1 MYADPLNSRQT
12 PYYLYDT
19 ALLAQTLDAIKAE
32 TQAHDNYHVH
42 YAIKANANPVVLRQ
56 IARAGL
62 GADCVSGGE
71 IRAAIEAGFAP
82 EGIVFAGVGKADWE
96 IRLALEN
103 DIFAFNVESREE
115 LEIIAAMA
123 AEMGCRARVCLRI
136 NPDVG
141 AHTHAHITTGKAEN
155 KFGIDRHDMVSV
167 IRQTLSTPSL
177 EFMGLHFHIGSQLL
191 EMDDFVALSQRI
203 NEFQEQLDTEGI
215 SLKNINV
222 GGGLGVDYD
231 TPSANP
237 VPDFKAYF
245 AAYSDNLHLRPGQQ
259 LHFELGRA
267 VVAQMGS
274 LITRVLYV
282 KHGTQK
288 RFAIVDA
295 GFTELIRPALYGAL
309 HRIEPVSFE
318 GNTLHF
324 GNAADAATEVYDV
337 VGPIC
342 ESSDTFAKD
351 YALPAVKRGD
361 LLALRT
367 AGAYGETMASTYNCR
382 PLPVAYTV
390 EELASQNLQ

>member
-191 EMDDFVALSQRI
+191 EMDDFVALSQ
-203 NEFQEQLDTEGI
+203 T
-215 SLKNINV
+215 LKA
-222 GGGLGVDYD
+222 
-231 TPSANP
+231 SA
-237 VPDFKAYF
+237 
-245 AAYSDNLHLRPGQQ
+245 
-259 LHFELGRA
+259 
-267 VVAQMGS
+267 
-274 LITRVLYV
+274 
-282 KHGTQK
+282 
-288 RFAIVDA
+288 
-295 GFTELIRPALYGAL
+295 
-309 HRIEPVSFE
+309 
-318 GNTLHF
+318 
-324 GNAADAATEVYDV
+324 
-337 VGPIC
+337 
-342 ESSDTFAKD
+342 
-351 YALPAVKRGD
+351 
-361 LLALRT
+361 
-367 AGAYGETMASTYNCR
+367 
-382 PLPVAYTV
+382 
-390 EELASQNLQ
+390 